1 MTRTALAA
9 LTALLFLG
17 VPLAACGGEGGRAP
31 AATPAAVAVDEPS
44 GTARVTD
51 PARAA
56 YIRRADRVC
65 AALDPEREGKLQEV
79 EGAED
84 PAGTYADTV
93 TLAAEQLR
101 RIEALTPPA
110 ADGDLIARNVLDR
123 LRSRLVLRK
132 RLRSD
137 LAGGDERAAARD
149 QAQYEALGIAVRSFA
164 RGYGFKECGT
174 R

>member
-1 MTRTALAA
+1 MTRPALAA
-9 LTALLFLG
+9 LTALLLLG
-17 VPLAACGGEGGRAP
+17 VPLAGCGGEGGRAP
-31 AATPAAVAVDEPS
+31 AATPAAVTVDEPS

-51 PARAA
+51 PARAT

-65 AALDPEREGKLQEV
+65 AELDPEREGKLREV

-93 TLAAEQLR
+93 TLAEEQLR

-110 ADGDLIARNVLDR
+110 ADGDLIARNVIDR
-123 LRSRLVLRK
+123 LHSRLVFRH

-137 LAGGDERAAARD
+137 LAAGDERAAASD
-149 QAQYEALGIAVRSFA
+149 QAHYEALGIAVRSFA